1 MRCLIL
7 SLTRAQGL
15 QWQTV
20 LEGQREGWLCEI
32 ETDAGSAYDLLC
44 QGGWTV
50 CVLCYGHEGLALA

>member
-32 ETDAGSAYDLLC
+32 ETDAGSAYDLL
-44 QGGWTV
+44 
-50 CVLCYGHEGLALA
+50 